1 MKYIHRQILGQG
13 PQTVTDQGPRVP
25 QTDMEKTLPSTFSEL
40 VLQMDTVSVLM
51 LCLNNTVDV
60 DTAQT
65 RLQGELDASDLL
77 EKHGWLLPS
86 VKICGFFC
94 STLSSVCLS
103 VSRVL
108 SLLSPV
114 KVRTGLVSH
123 SVDQKHH
130 F

>member
-1 MKYIHRQILGQG
+1 
-13 PQTVTDQGPRVP
+13 
-25 QTDMEKTLPSTFSEL
+25 
-40 VLQMDTVSVLM
+40 MDTVSILM

-86 VKICGFFC
+86 VKICGLFC

-123 SVDQKHH
+123 LCGPEASFLTGTSGNEWCGSSEYVTLLTVTGP
-130 F
+130 

>member
-40 VLQMDTVSVLM
+40 VLQMDTVSILM

-77 EKHGWLLPS
+77 EKHGWLLPL
-86 VKICGFFC
+86 VKICGLF
-94 STLSSVCLS
+94 L
-103 VSRVL
+103 
-108 SLLSPV
+108 
-114 KVRTGLVSH
+114 
-123 SVDQKHH
+123 
-130 F
+130 